1 MNHQRSFPSAAATR
15 LLAMLLSCSVLLCSA
30 ISAQAAIS
38 CVTNPAQLASA
49 LTAAQSNGEDDVIYL
64 VVGNYLLSSEL
75 QYNAAVDET
84 YKLSIIGGI
93 APGCAS
99 GYASSGSSVLD
110 GQDMV
115 RQLYI
120 SAKGEV
126 DIGRITF
133 VQGNPA
139 LYFGGALNLATAPDA
154 DIYVFA
160 NQFVSNNTAAGA
172 AGGAVYLSTSGQG
185 DIFLWSNLML
195 ANSGSGAGAAYI
207 NGNHNTYVT
216 GNTILANQ
224 LINHSGLGG
233 LDLAGTGHYWISNNI
248 LWNNE
253 GNDVYDQNGHV
264 DYANN
269 DIGLKDGFTPLSESN
284 DLSVDPDFNGGFL
297 SVSLAPASPLVN
309 AGLDNPPG
317 GVGGCCDP
325 LGGPRWVGKH
335 VDIGAFESDVLF
347 RGGFQ

>member
-1 MNHQRSFPSAAATR
+1 MNDQGSFLSARMWCGR
-15 LLAMLLSCSVLLCSA
+15 LIAMLLSCGGITA
-30 ISAQAAIS
+30 HAATS
-38 CVTNPAQLASA
+38 CVTNPSQLASA
-49 LTAAQSNGEDDVIYL
+49 LTAAQSNGQDDVIYL
-64 VVGNYLLSSEL
+64 VVGNYLLTSEL

-139 LYFGGALNLATAPDA
+139 LYFGGALNLSTGPDA

-160 NQFVSNNTAAGA
+160 NQFVSNNTAAGY
-172 AGGAVYLSTSGQG
+172 AGGAVYLSTSGLG

-233 LDLAGTGHYWISNNI
+233 LDLVGTGHYWISNNI

-284 DLSVDPDFNGGFL
+284 DLSVDPDFNSGFL

-309 AGLDNPPG
+309 AGLDTPAG

-325 LGGPRWVGKH
+325 LGGPRRIGRH

-347 RGGFQ
+347 RNGFQ

>member
-1 MNHQRSFPSAAATR
+1 MNSQDHSPKVAAVPETLLMTILLAASASGYAAT
-15 LLAMLLSCSVLLCSA
+15 A
-30 ISAQAAIS
+30 
-38 CVTNPAQLASA
+38 CVTNTTQLAQA
-49 LTAAQSNGEDDVIYL
+49 LTTAQSNGQDDTIYL

-99 GYASSGSSVLD
+99 GYASSGNSTLD
-110 GQDMV
+110 GQNMV
-115 RQLYI
+115 RQLSI

-139 LYFGGALNLATAPDA
+139 QYAGGALNIVNLSDA
-154 DIYVFA
+154 DTYVFA
-160 NQFVSNNTAAGA
+160 NQFISNQTAPGH
-172 AGGAVYLSTSGQG
+172 AGGAIYLSSSAQG

-195 ANSGSGAGAAYI
+195 ANTGASAGAALI
-207 NGNHNTYVT
+207 DGNANTYVT

-224 LINHSGLGG
+224 LINHTGLGG
-233 LDLAGTGHYWISNNI
+233 LDLAGSGHYWVSNNI
-248 LWNNE
+248 LWNND
-253 GNDVYDQNGHV
+253 GNDVYDQNGHT

-269 DIGLKDGFTPLSESN
+269 DIGVMDGFAPLSESN
-284 DLSVDPDFNGGFL
+284 NISVDPDFNGFL
-297 SVSLAPASPLVN
+297 SMNLAPASPLVN
-309 AGLDNPPG
+309 AGLDTAPG
-317 GVGGCCDP
+317 GIGGCCDP
-325 LGGPRWVGKH
+325 SGGPRRVGRH

-347 RGGFQ
+347 RNGFQ

>member
-1 MNHQRSFPSAAATR
+1 MNHQRSFLTASTLLLQAVSLSCGWSTANAATTC
-15 LLAMLLSCSVLLCSA
+15 A
-30 ISAQAAIS
+30 
-38 CVTNPAQLASA
+38 TNPAQLATA
-49 LTAAQSNGEDDVIYL
+49 LAAAQSNGQDDVIYL
-64 VVGNYLLSSEL
+64 VVGNYLLTSEL

-110 GQDMV
+110 GQNMV

-139 LYFGGALNLATAPDA
+139 LYFGGALNLATSDA

-160 NQFVSNNTAAGA
+160 SQFVSNNTASGN
-172 AGGAVYLSTSGQG
+172 AGGAVYLSTSGLG

-269 DIGLKDGFTPLSESN
+269 DIGLKDGFAPLSESN
-284 DLSVDPDFNGGFL
+284 DLSVDPDFNGFL
-297 SVSLAPASPLVN
+297 SVSLAPTSPLVN
-309 AGLDNPPG
+309 TGLDTPAG

-347 RGGFQ
+347 RNSFQ

>member
-1 MNHQRSFPSAAATR
+1 MNYQGSFLSASMLCRSLFAMLVSCGWIAAHAAT
-15 LLAMLLSCSVLLCSA
+15 
-30 ISAQAAIS
+30 S
-38 CVTNPAQLASA
+38 CVTDTTQLAQA
-49 LTAAQSNGEDDVIYL
+49 LATAQNNGQDDVIYL
-64 VVGNYLLSSEL
+64 VVGNYLISSEL
-75 QYNAAVDET
+75 QYNAAIDET

-110 GQDMV
+110 GQNMV

-160 NQFVSNNTAAGA
+160 NQFVSNNTAAGY

-253 GNDVYDQNGHV
+253 GNDVYDQNGHT

-284 DLSVDPDFNGGFL
+284 DVSVDPDFNGGFL
-297 SVSLAPASPLVN
+297 SVSLAPTSPLVN
-309 AGLDNPPG
+309 AGLDTPAG

-347 RGGFQ
+347 RGVFQ

>member
-1 MNHQRSFPSAAATR
+1 MNSQDHSPKFAAVPETLLMTILLAASASGYAAT
-15 LLAMLLSCSVLLCSA
+15 A
-30 ISAQAAIS
+30 
-38 CVTNPAQLASA
+38 CVTNTTQLAQA
-49 LTAAQSNGEDDVIYL
+49 LAAAQGNGQDDTIYL

-75 QYNAAVDET
+75 QYNAAIDET
-84 YKLSIIGGI
+84 YKLSVIGGF
-93 APGCAS
+93 APSCLS

-110 GQDMV
+110 GQNMV
-115 RQLYI
+115 RQLSI
-120 SAKGEV
+120 NAKGEV

-139 LYFGGALNLATAPDA
+139 QYFGGALNVVNTSDA
-154 DIYVFA
+154 DTYVFA
-160 NQFVSNNTAAGA
+160 NQFVSNQTAPGY
-172 AGGAVYLSTSGQG
+172 AGGAIYLSSSAQG

-195 ANSGSGAGAAYI
+195 ANSGSGAGAVYI
-207 NGNHNTYVT
+207 DGNRNTYVT

-253 GNDVYDQNGHV
+253 GNDVYDQNGHT

-269 DIGLKDGFTPLSESN
+269 DIGFKDGFAPLSESN
-284 DLSVDPDFNGGFL
+284 DLSIDPGFNGFL
-297 SVSLAPASPLVN
+297 SVSLAPTSALVN
-309 AGLDNPPG
+309 AGLDPAPG
-317 GVGGCCDP
+317 GIGGCCDP

-347 RGGFQ
+347 RDGFQ

>member
-1 MNHQRSFPSAAATR
+1 MSYQRSFLSACVVYRSLLATMLSCAGIAANAAT
-15 LLAMLLSCSVLLCSA
+15 
-30 ISAQAAIS
+30 S
-38 CVTNPAQLASA
+38 CVNNPAQLATA
-49 LTAAQSNGEDDVIYL
+49 LAAAQNNGQDDVIYL

-75 QYNAAVDET
+75 QYNAAVGET
-84 YKLSIIGGI
+84 YKLAIIGGI

-110 GQDMV
+110 GQNMV

-160 NQFVSNNTAAGA
+160 NQFVSNNTAPGN
-172 AGGAVYLSTSGQG
+172 AGGAVYLSTSGLG

-269 DIGLKDGFTPLSESN
+269 DIGLKDGFTALSESN
-284 DLSVDPDFNGGFL
+284 DLSVDPDFKGFL
-297 SVSLAPASPLVN
+297 SVSLAPTSPLVN
-309 AGLDNPPG
+309 AGLDTPAG

-347 RGGFQ
+347 RNGFQ